1 MTNSRSWQ
9 LLALIVLIGGLVW
22 LLAPVLTP
30 FAIAA
35 LLAWLGDPL
44 VDRLERRR
52 LSRGAA
58 VALVFVAMTLGLV
71 LAVVALVPLLERQI
85 ARLIEKLPQ
94 GVAWANGV
102 VLPWVEANL
111 GIGVDRLEPG
121 RIIDIV
127 RAHWQQAGGIA
138 STVLGKVTS
147 SGLAI
152 AGFLGTL
159 ALLPV
164 VTFYFMRDW
173 DAMVARVRELLPRH
187 VEPTVSRLAREAD
200 QVLAAFLRGQLAVMV
215 LLGLFYSVGLWA
227 VGIDLAFLIGMIA
240 GLVSFVPYLGVIVGG
255 GMALVAAA
263 IQYQDFLHPLLV
275 LGVFVAG
282 QMLEG
287 FVLTPKIVGD
297 QVGLHPVAVIFAIL
311 AGGTLFGFLG
321 VLLALPV
328 AAVGMVVLREAHR
341 HYLASELYGASV
353 ATAPAPPLPDAA
365 TGEPAHDPAVDDASR
380 DAGGADAPPAGAGAT
395 TPDGTG
401 R

>member
-9 LLALIVLIGGLVW
+9 LLALVVLAGGLVW

-30 FAIAA
+30 FAVAA

-58 VALVFVAMTLGLV
+58 VTLVFAVMTLATL
-71 LAVVALVPLLERQI
+71 LAVIALVPLLERQI

-102 VLPWVEANL
+102 VLPWLESNL
-111 GIGVDRLEPG
+111 GVGFERFDPG
-121 RIIDIV
+121 SLIEMV
-127 RAHWQQAGGIA
+127 KAHWQQAGGIA
-138 STVLGKVTS
+138 STVLGTVTS

-152 AGFLGTL
+152 VGFLGTL

-173 DAMVARVRELLPRH
+173 DAMVERVRELLPRH
-187 VEPTVSRLAREAD
+187 VEPTVSRLARESD

-215 LLGLFYSVGLWA
+215 LLGLFYSIGLWL
-227 VGIDLAFLIGMIA
+227 VGIDLALLIGMIA

-275 LGVFVAG
+275 LGVFVVG
-282 QMLEG
+282 QLLEG

-341 HYLASELYGASV
+341 QYLASALYGAPV
-353 ATAPAPPLPDAA
+353 VEGTPPPA
-365 TGEPAHDPAVDDASR
+365 EPAGPDVPEAVRAEAVAPVEHGPTPPGDPVR
-380 DAGGADAPPAGAGAT
+380 
-395 TPDGTG
+395 
-401 R
+401 

>member
-1 MTNSRSWQ
+1 MTDSKSWQ
-9 LLALIVLIGGLVW
+9 LLALVVLIGGLLW

-58 VALVFVAMTLGLV
+58 VTLVFAAMTLAAL
-71 LAVVALVPLLERQI
+71 LAIVALVPLLERQI

-102 VLPWVEANL
+102 VLPWVEAHL
-111 GIGVDRLEPG
+111 GIGLDRLDPG
-121 RIIDIV
+121 SVIEMV
-127 RAHWQQAGGIA
+127 KAHWQQAGGIA
-138 STVLGKVTS
+138 SAVLGTVTS

-152 AGFLGTL
+152 AGFLGML

-173 DAMVARVRELLPRH
+173 DRMVAQVRELLPRH
-187 VEPTVSRLAREAD
+187 VEPTVSRLARESD

-215 LLGLFYSVGLWA
+215 LLGLFYSIGLWL

-255 GMALVAAA
+255 GLALVAAA

-275 LGVFVAG
+275 LGVFAAG
-282 QMLEG
+282 QLLEG
-287 FVLTPKIVGD
+287 FVLTPTIVGD
-297 QVGLHPVAVIFAIL
+297 RVGLHPVAVIFAIL

-328 AAVGMVVLREAHR
+328 AAVGMVLLREAHR
-341 HYLASELYGASV
+341 RYLRSELYGAAPAFEAARPDGSPSPSATPVPPPEV
-353 ATAPAPPLPDAA
+353 ANPDAGRPSSTGTAPP
-365 TGEPAHDPAVDDASR
+365 
-380 DAGGADAPPAGAGAT
+380 
-395 TPDGTG
+395 
-401 R
+401 

>member
-9 LLALIVLIGGLVW
+9 LLALVVLIGGLVW

-30 FAIAA
+30 FAFAA

-58 VALVFVAMTLGLV
+58 VTLVFAAMTLALV
-71 LAVVALVPLLERQI
+71 LALVALVPLLERQI

-102 VLPWVEANL
+102 VLPWFEANL
-111 GIGVDRLEPG
+111 GVGLERLDPG
-121 RIIDIV
+121 RLIEMV
-127 RAHWQQAGGIA
+127 KSHWQQAGGIA
-138 STVLGKVTS
+138 STVLGKVTN

-152 AGFLGTL
+152 VGFLGTL

-173 DAMVARVRELLPRH
+173 DAMVERVRELLPRH

-215 LLGLFYSVGLWA
+215 LLGLFYSIGLWL

-255 GMALVAAA
+255 GMALVAAS
-263 IQYQDFLHPLLV
+263 IQFQDFLHPLLV
-275 LGVFVAG
+275 LGVFVVG
-282 QMLEG
+282 QLLEG

-328 AAVGMVVLREAHR
+328 AAVGMVLLREAHR
-341 HYLASELYGASV
+341 QYLASELYGAPVVERPVPAGPDASPDAV
-353 ATAPAPPLPDAA
+353 GDDAGAAAPPAGAA
-365 TGEPAHDPAVDDASR
+365 
-380 DAGGADAPPAGAGAT
+380 ADAPPAGVRPMPPGE
-395 TPDGTG
+395 GI

>member
-1 MTNSRSWQ
+1 MTDSRSWQ
-9 LLALIVLIGGLVW
+9 LLALAVLIGGLIY

-30 FAIAA
+30 FAVAA

-52 LSRGAA
+52 VSRGLA
-58 VALVFVAMTLGLV
+58 VALVFAAMASVVA
-71 LAVVALVPLLERQI
+71 LAIVALVPLLERQI

-102 VLPWVEANL
+102 ILPWIETNTGMEVSRF
-111 GIGVDRLEPG
+111 DPG
-121 RIIDIV
+121 RMIDIV
-127 RAHWQQAGGIA
+127 EAHWRQAGGIA
-138 STVLGKVTS
+138 STILGKVTS

-152 AGFLGTL
+152 VGFIGTV

-173 DAMVARVRELLPRH
+173 DKMVESVRQLLPRH
-187 VEPTVSRLAREAD
+187 VEPTASRLARESDA
-200 QVLAAFLRGQLAVMV
+200 VLGAFIRGQLAVMV
-215 LLGLFYSVGLWA
+215 ALGMFYSIGLWL
-227 VGIDLAFLIGMIA
+227 VGVDLALLIGMIA

-255 GMALVAAA
+255 GMALIAAA
-263 IQYQDFLHPLLV
+263 IQFQDLVHPLMV
-275 LGVFVAG
+275 LGVFVLG

-297 QVGLHPVAVIFAIL
+297 SVGLHPVAVIFAIL

-328 AAVGMVVLREAHR
+328 AAVGMVLLREAHR
-341 HYLASELYGASV
+341 RYLASELYGA
-353 ATAPAPPLPDAA
+353 PA
-365 TGEPAHDPAVDDASR
+365 S
-380 DAGGADAPPAGAGAT
+380 GADALATPAPATQEQGTRIEAGPLGLAAT
-395 TPDGTG
+395 ENSTPAAGDT

>member
-1 MTNSRSWQ
+1 MTDSRSWQ
-9 LLALIVLIGGLVW
+9 LLALAVLIGGLVY

-30 FAIAA
+30 FAVAA

-58 VALVFVAMTLGLV
+58 VALVFAAMTLALV
-71 LAVVALVPLLERQI
+71 LASVALVPLLERQI

-102 VLPWVEANL
+102 ILPWVEANT
-111 GIGVDRLEPG
+111 GMAVDRFDPG
-121 RIIDIV
+121 RLIDMV
-127 RAHWQQAGGIA
+127 KAHWQQAGGIA

-152 AGFLGTL
+152 VGFLGTL

-173 DAMVARVRELLPRH
+173 DTMVARVRALLPRH
-187 VEPTVSRLAREAD
+187 VEPTVSRLARDSDA
-200 QVLAAFLRGQLAVMV
+200 VLAAFLRGQLAVMV
-215 LLGLFYSVGLWA
+215 LLGLFYSIGLWL
-227 VGIDLAFLIGMIA
+227 VGVDLALLIGMIA

-255 GMALVAAA
+255 GMALIAAA
-263 IQYQDFLHPLLV
+263 IQFQDFLHPLLV
-275 LGVFVAG
+275 LGVFVLG
-282 QMLEG
+282 QLLEG

-297 QVGLHPVAVIFAIL
+297 SVGLHPVAVIFAIL

-328 AAVGMVVLREAHR
+328 AAVGMVLLREAHR
-341 HYLASELYGASV
+341 RYLASALYGAP
-353 ATAPAPPLPDAA
+353 AQAIDAPAVPAPVTTDMAAGLPVETADVRAPEVSHP
-365 TGEPAHDPAVDDASR
+365 TASEAR
-380 DAGGADAPPAGAGAT
+380 
-395 TPDGTG
+395 
-401 R
+401 

>member
-9 LLALIVLIGGLVW
+9 LLALVVLVGGLVW
-22 LLAPVLTP
+22 LLSPVLTP
-30 FAIAA
+30 FAVAA

-58 VALVFVAMTLGLV
+58 VTLVFAVMTLAAL
-71 LAVVALVPLLERQI
+71 LAVIALVPLLERQI

-102 VLPWVEANL
+102 VLPWLESNL
-111 GIGVDRLEPG
+111 GVGFERFDPG
-121 RIIDIV
+121 SLIEMV
-127 RAHWQQAGGIA
+127 KAHWQQAGGIA
-138 STVLGKVTS
+138 STVLGTVTT

-152 AGFLGTL
+152 VGFLGTL

-173 DAMVARVRELLPRH
+173 DAMVERVRELLPRH

-215 LLGLFYSVGLWA
+215 LLGLFYSIGLWL
-227 VGIDLAFLIGMIA
+227 VGIDLALLIGMIA

-275 LGVFVAG
+275 LGVFVVG
-282 QMLEG
+282 QLLEG

-341 HYLASELYGASV
+341 QYLASALYGAPV
-353 ATAPAPPLPDAA
+353 VEVTPPPAEPAGPDAPEA
-365 TGEPAHDPAVDDASR
+365 VRAEAVAPVEHGPTPPGDPDR
-380 DAGGADAPPAGAGAT
+380 
-395 TPDGTG
+395 
-401 R
+401 

>member
-1 MTNSRSWQ
+1 MTQSRSWQ
-9 LLALIVLIGGLVW
+9 LLALVILIGGLIYV
-22 LLAPVLTP
+22 LAPVLTP

-52 LSRGAA
+52 MSRGVA
-58 VALVFVAMTLGLV
+58 VALVFAVMTLALV

-94 GVAWANGV
+94 GVALANGV
-102 VLPWVEANL
+102 ILPWVEANT
-111 GIGVDRLEPG
+111 GVAVDRFDPG
-121 RIIDIV
+121 SVIDMV
-127 RAHWQQAGGIA
+127 KAHWQQAGGIA

-152 AGFLGTL
+152 VGFLGTL

-173 DAMVARVRELLPRH
+173 DAMVAQVRGLLPRH
-187 VEPTVSRLAREAD
+187 VEPTVSRLAGEAD
-200 QVLAAFLRGQLAVMV
+200 AVLAAFLRGQLAVMV
-215 LLGLFYSVGLWA
+215 LLGLFYSIGLSLVG
-227 VGIDLAFLIGMIA
+227 VDLALLIGMIA

-255 GMALVAAA
+255 GMALIAAA
-263 IQYQDFLHPLLV
+263 VQYQDFMHPLLV
-275 LGVFVAG
+275 LGVFVLG
-282 QMLEG
+282 QLLEG

-297 QVGLHPVAVIFAIL
+297 SVGLHPVAVIFAIL

-328 AAVGMVVLREAHR
+328 AAVGMVLLREAHR
-341 HYLASELYGASV
+341 RYLESALYGAPAADG
-353 ATAPAPPLPDAA
+353 ATAVAVAAGVSPATLAA
-365 TGEPAHDPAVDDASR
+365 ASASSGEASPVP
-380 DAGGADAPPAGAGAT
+380 GADAAG
-395 TPDGTG
+395 D

>member
-1 MTNSRSWQ
+1 MTDSRSLQ
-9 LLALIVLIGGLVW
+9 LLALVILIGGLVY

-30 FAIAA
+30 FAVAA

-58 VALVFVAMTLGLV
+58 VALVFAVMTLGLV
-71 LAVVALVPLLERQI
+71 LAIVALVPLLERQI

-102 VLPWVEANL
+102 ILPWVEANT
-111 GIGVDRLEPG
+111 GVALDRFEHG
-121 RIIDIV
+121 RLIAMV
-127 RAHWQQAGGIA
+127 KAHWQEAGGIA

-152 AGFLGTL
+152 VGLLGTL

-187 VEPTVSRLAREAD
+187 VEPTVSRLARESDA
-200 QVLAAFLRGQLAVMV
+200 VLAAFLRGQLAVMV
-215 LLGLFYSVGLWA
+215 LLGLFYSIGLWL
-227 VGIDLAFLIGMIA
+227 VGVDLALLIGMIA

-255 GMALVAAA
+255 GMALIAAA
-263 IQYQDFLHPLLV
+263 IQFQDFLHPLLV
-275 LGVFVAG
+275 LGVFVLG
-282 QMLEG
+282 QLLEG

-297 QVGLHPVAVIFAIL
+297 SVGLHPVAVIFAIL

-328 AAVGMVVLREAHR
+328 AAIGMVLLREAHR
-341 HYLASELYGASV
+341 RYLASALYGASDEPPQ
-353 ATAPAPPLPDAA
+353 APQDSARAAHDLIVSTPGTTVDAA
-365 TGEPAHDPAVDDASR
+365 AAEVS
-380 DAGGADAPPAGAGAT
+380 PP
-395 TPDGTG
+395 TPGDT

>member
-1 MTNSRSWQ
+1 MTDSRSLQ
-9 LLALIVLIGGLVW
+9 LLALLTLVGGLVY
-22 LLAPVLTP
+22 LLSPVLTP
-30 FAIAA
+30 FAVAA

-58 VALVFVAMTLGLV
+58 VALVFAVMTLGLV
-71 LAVVALVPLLERQI
+71 LAIVALVPLLERQI

-102 VLPWVEANL
+102 ILPWVEANT
-111 GIGVDRLEPG
+111 GVALDRFEPG
-121 RIIDIV
+121 RLIEMV
-127 RAHWQQAGGIA
+127 KAHWQEAGGIA

-152 AGFLGTL
+152 VGFLGTL

-173 DAMVARVRELLPRH
+173 DTMVARVRELLPRH
-187 VEPTVSRLAREAD
+187 VEPTVSRLARESDA
-200 QVLAAFLRGQLAVMV
+200 VLAAFLRGQLAVMV
-215 LLGLFYSVGLWA
+215 LLGLFYSTGLWL
-227 VGIDLAFLIGMIA
+227 VGVDLALLIGMTA

-255 GMALVAAA
+255 GMALIAAA
-263 IQYQDFLHPLLV
+263 IQFQDFLHPVLV
-275 LGVFVAG
+275 LGVFVLG
-282 QMLEG
+282 QLLEG

-297 QVGLHPVAVIFAIL
+297 SVGLHPVAVIFAIL

-328 AAVGMVVLREAHR
+328 TAIGMVLLREAHR
-341 HYLASELYGASV
+341 RYLASALYGASAQPPQAPEV
-353 ATAPAPPLPDAA
+353 SAPA
-365 TGEPAHDPAVDDASR
+365 AHDPVAS
-380 DAGGADAPPAGAGAT
+380 AQAT
-395 TPDGTG
+395 TPDMAATEVSLPTAGDT